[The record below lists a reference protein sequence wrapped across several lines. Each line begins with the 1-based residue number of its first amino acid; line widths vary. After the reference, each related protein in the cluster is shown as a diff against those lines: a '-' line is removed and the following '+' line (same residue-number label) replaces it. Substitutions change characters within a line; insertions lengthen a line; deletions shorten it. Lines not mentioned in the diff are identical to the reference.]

1 MTKSE
6 LRRAR
11 VVYLVCMGLMLLALL
26 SVATND
32 TSDVVDPCAYS
43 ADDCMDLSVDH
54 GPVEGRR

>member
-11 VVYLVCMGLMLLALL
+11 VIYLVCMGLMMLALL

-32 TSDVVDPCAYS
+32 TRDVDPCAYS